1 MIATEKK
8 IILGVIMSTIALIIG
23 AVALFA
29 FQSNQE
35 KRTFTREELMPSA
48 RQHILG
54 NASASAY
61 LVEFSDF
68 QCPACAAYAPVVKQ
82 LVETHKEKIA
92 FMYRHFPLPQHTF
105 AEQAAMAAEA
115 AGKQG
120 KFWDMH
126 DALFAN
132 ANNLSENKINEFA
145 KQLSLNEEQFNKE
158 KNNQEIQAIIEEDK
172 KDGRSFGITSTPTF
186 FLNGKKLKVT
196 SPNQLIQEVTRAI
209 NGE

>member
-1 MIATEKK
+1 MISTEQK
-8 IILGVIMSTIALIIG
+8 ILFGVILSTIALIIG
-23 AVALFA
+23 AIALFA

-35 KRTFTREELMPSA
+35 ARTFAREELIPLS

-68 QCPACAAYAPVVKQ
+68 QCPACAAYAPIVKQ
-82 LVETHKEKIA
+82 LVETHKENLA
-92 FMYRHFPLPQHTF
+92 FVYRHFPLPQHAF
-105 AEQAAMAAEA
+105 AEQAAIVAEA

-120 KFWDMH
+120 KFWEMH

-132 ANNLSENKINEFA
+132 ANTLSEEKIKELA
-145 KQLSLNEEQFNKE
+145 KQLSLNEEQFNIDRSS
-158 KNNQEIQAIIEEDK
+158 QEIRAIIEKDK
-172 KDGRSFGITSTPTF
+172 QDGRSLGVASTPTF
-186 FLNGKKLKVT
+186 FLNGKKLRIT